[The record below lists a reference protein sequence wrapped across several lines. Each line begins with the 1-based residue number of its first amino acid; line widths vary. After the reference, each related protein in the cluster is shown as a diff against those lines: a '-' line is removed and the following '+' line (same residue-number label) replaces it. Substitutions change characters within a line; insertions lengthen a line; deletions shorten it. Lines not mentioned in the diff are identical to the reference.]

1 MATSYWFMFS
11 LLSVLSF
18 FASCTSNS
26 IPYAGSNQLKFWKE
40 NVVNEMP
47 LALVS
52 KLSPMNKIDSEYY
65 TSLVS
70 KKTFCFDAQS
80 CLVADMFCTSQTDA
94 LGALLASFKIP
105 DQAKYYATGIPD
117 QAKYYATRI
126 PDQAK
131 YYPSKIPDQAK
142 YYATGIPDQA
152 KYYPSKIPDQAKYY
166 ATRIPDQA
174 KYYPSKIPD
183 QAKYYATRIPD
194 QAKYYATRIPDQ
206 AKYYPLKIPDQ
217 AKYYA
222 TGIPD
227 QAKYYP
233 SKIPD
238 QAKYYATRILDQ
250 AKYYPSKIPD
260 QAKYYATRIP
270 DQAKYYPS
278 KIPDQAKYYTTRIPD
293 QAKYYPSKIPDQAKY
308 YATRIP
314 DQAMYYPSKIPDQ
327 AKYYANSIPDQAK
340 YYPSKIP
347 DQAKYY
353 ATRIPD
359 QAKYYPSKIPDQAK
373 YYATSHSNHHL
384 GEVSF
389 FRVSILKPGNTVH
402 LDNLENPFP
411 HRSFLPSQIAS
422 KIPINSNHLQ
432 HLFPETFSSPFTKD
446 TTQTTIQS
454 CNAPN
459 LKGEV
464 KKCAK
469 SLEEMIEFSK
479 TILKKNHLTALTTK
493 STEGSGKKLKI
504 DKFHKI
510 NAQKSVSC
518 HEIFLPFAT
527 YICHLLSSTNIYS
540 VDLVDLKTDAHVN
553 TALVVCHMDT
563 SSWPADH
570 AAFKMLNF
578 SPGKGEA
585 CHWMSQSDLIWV
597 GDDVHA

>member
-11 LLSVLSF
+11 FLSVLSF
-18 FASCTSNS
+18 FAACTSNS

-70 KKTFCFDAQS
+70 KKTFSFDAQS

-94 LGALLASFKIP
+94 LAKYYATRIP

-117 QAKYYATRI
+117 QAKYY
-126 PDQAK
+126 PL
-131 YYPSKIPDQAK
+131 KIPDQAK

-152 KYYPSKIPDQAKYY
+152 KYYPSKILDQAKYY
-166 ATRIPDQA
+166 ATRI
-174 KYYPSKIPD
+174 
-183 QAKYYATRIPD
+183 
-194 QAKYYATRIPDQ
+194 
-206 AKYYPLKIPDQ
+206 L
-217 AKYYA
+217 
-222 TGIPD
+222 D

-278 KIPDQAKYYTTRIPD
+278 KIPDQAKYYATRIPD

-314 DQAMYYPSKIPDQ
+314 DQAKYYPSKIPDQ
-327 AKYYANSIPDQAK
+327 AKYYATRIPDQAK

-353 ATRIPD
+353 ATRIPDQAKYYPSKIPDQAKYYATRIPDQAKYYPSKIPDQAKYYATRIPDQAKYYPTKIPDQAKYYAATRIPD